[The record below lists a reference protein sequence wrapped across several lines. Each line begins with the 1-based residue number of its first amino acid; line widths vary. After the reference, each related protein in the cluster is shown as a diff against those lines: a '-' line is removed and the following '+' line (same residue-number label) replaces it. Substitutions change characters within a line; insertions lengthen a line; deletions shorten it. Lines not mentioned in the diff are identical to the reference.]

1 MAKIFVVVVFFFVTI
16 SLAYKVFEMI
26 FERLLQCIRES
37 HEKYMRLHFVR
48 LHMLIQFWSD
58 DTINFVVQS
67 KRAQHFLNV
76 IRENEV
82 DKTATKEKQWRKA
95 TNEKKE
101 RQNKKC
107 GMKRSATD
115 ESINWKK
122 IWMITRALSLLS
134 VEQMKLLSYGARARL
149 FARLF
154 GCILENGPARSVLSP
169 IQFQYAAS
177 TIRIYPIYLY
187 ISGCEIRIANVITN
201 TLSPVNMKNENVMSY
216 WITCVFRCHCS
227 VVCSSWSGAIYKWQ
241 SRQHTLKCQR

>member
-1 MAKIFVVVVFFFVTI
+1 MGWWWRRYLSLLFLFFVTI

-95 TNEKKE
+95 TNENKE
-101 RQNKKC
+101 KQNKKC

-122 IWMITRALSLLS
+122 IWMITGALSLLS
-134 VEQMKLLSYGARARL
+134 VEQMKLLSYGTRARL

-154 GCILENGPARSVLSP
+154 GCIFGKWPSSFGAFSDP
-169 IQFQYAAS
+169 IS
-177 TIRIYPIYLY
+177 I
-187 ISGCEIRIANVITN
+187 C
-201 TLSPVNMKNENVMSY
+201 
-216 WITCVFRCHCS
+216 RCHNTYIPDISIYIWLWDSNCKRDYKHIVSSKHEKWKRNELLNHLCISLPLFGS
-227 VVCSSWSGAIYKWQ
+227 VFIMKWSHI
-241 SRQHTLKCQR
+241 